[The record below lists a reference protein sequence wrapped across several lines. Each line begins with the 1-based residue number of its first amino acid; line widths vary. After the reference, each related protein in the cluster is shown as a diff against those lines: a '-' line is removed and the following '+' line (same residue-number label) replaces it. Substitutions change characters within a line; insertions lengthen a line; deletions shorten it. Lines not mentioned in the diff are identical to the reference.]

1 MSETCACLL
10 GLPVLPAGANG
21 VQQPARSSSEL
32 CRATA
37 DSEGVKEVEYI
48 ADMIAAAPLDDGR
61 EWGGVCVWGGGAF
74 HWKGVA
80 CACRSGGMRGGGE
93 TWRGMCACFA

>member
-37 DSEGVKEVEYI
+37 ESEGVKEVEYI

-61 EWGGVCVWGGGAF
+61 EWGGVCVCGGVPFTGRGLPVRA
-74 HWKGVA
+74 GV
-80 CACRSGGMRGGGE
+80 GE
-93 TWRGMCACFA
+93 